1 MELSDLVINKNDLA
15 KIKVIGV
22 GGGGGN
28 AINNMISSGLSG
40 VTFIAANT
48 DAQDL
53 EQSLADHKMQL
64 GAKLTRGLGA
74 GGNPKVGFE
83 AAMESEDQLRQ
94 IIEGA
99 NLVFVTAGM
108 GGGTGTGA
116 SPVIARIAKELG
128 ILTVGVV
135 TKPFYWEGPP
145 RREAARQG
153 IDEFSRHV
161 DSLITIPNDRLAT
174 IAHRNATFIEM
185 LKKVDDVLFHAVKGI
200 SELITKPG
208 YISLDFADVKTAM
221 GDAGLAMMGTGI
233 AKGEARAR
241 EAALQAISSP
251 LLEDVSIDGARH
263 VLMNVTA
270 DRNIQLDEVT
280 EAANIV
286 TEGTH
291 HDQAYVFFGMVID
304 DTMGDE
310 MRITVI
316 ATGIDRAQEKV
327 LEVGQSASTQ
337 LFRSGRPGLPPKPAV
352 APPRNELDMFE
363 GVDPRLRQR
372 VLDRINRESSPEDS
386 SQVRSVPSWNRSGPP
401 QTQRQPAHTPGEE
414 SFVFYDDDADMADI
428 PAFLIKQAN

>member
-28 AINNMISSGLSG
+28 AVNNMISSGLSG
-40 VTFIAANT
+40 VSFIVANT
-48 DAQDL
+48 DAQVL
-53 EQSLADHKMQL
+53 EQSLAEHKVQL
-64 GAKLTRGLGA
+64 GAKLTKGLGA

-83 AAMESEDQLRQ
+83 AAMESEEQVRQ
-94 IIEGA
+94 VIEGA
-99 NLVFVTAGM
+99 NMVFITAGM

-116 SPVIARIAKELG
+116 APVIARIAKELG

-135 TKPFYWEGPP
+135 TKPFFWEGPA
-145 RREAARQG
+145 RREAARLG

-208 YISLDFADVKTAM
+208 YISLDFADVRTAM

-233 AKGEARAR
+233 ARGEARAR

-270 DRNIQLDEVT
+270 DKNIQLDEVT

-304 DTMGDE
+304 ETMGDE

-316 ATGIDRAQEKV
+316 ATGIDRTQEKI
-327 LEVGQSASTQ
+327 LEVGQTASTQ
-337 LFRSGRPGLPPKPAV
+337 LFRNGRPGLPPKPAV
-352 APPRNELDMFE
+352 SPARNELDMYE

-386 SQVRSVPSWNRSGPP
+386 PHARSAPAWHRNVSP
-401 QTQRQPAHTPGEE
+401 QAQRQNAHAPGED
-414 SFVFYDDDADMADI
+414 SFIFDGDDSDMADI